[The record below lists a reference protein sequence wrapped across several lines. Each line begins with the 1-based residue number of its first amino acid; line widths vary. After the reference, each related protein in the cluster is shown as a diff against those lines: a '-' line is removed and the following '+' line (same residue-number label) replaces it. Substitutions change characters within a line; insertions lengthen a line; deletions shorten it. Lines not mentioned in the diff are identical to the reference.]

1 MNAPFLRQEIEPLIA
16 SGDHKTAARLLT
28 ELWTQEKSFSSASF
42 LISYYEQLRP
52 ELSLLS
58 CRLAILRSFTVE
70 PMVPLLR
77 AAGFNAGIDLTVR
90 LSEFNAHA
98 HEILNPASALY
109 DFAPDVVILA
119 VQTRDAAPDLWRD
132 FPALTSEQIQAAI
145 DRVTGEFRN
154 WVHVFREHSQAHLII
169 HNFEQPIAVSQGVL
183 DNQLR
188 INQSSAIRNINE
200 GIHGITSQQPGVNIL
215 YYDGQ

>member
-1 MNAPFLRQEIEPLIA
+1 MEGGEAIPA
-16 SGDHKTAARLLT
+16 SQLLS
-28 ELWTQEKSFSSASF
+28 ELWTKDNTVSTASF
-42 LISYYEQLRP
+42 IVSRYEQLRP
-52 ELSLLS
+52 KLNLLPY
-58 CRLAILRSFTVE
+58 RLAILRSFTVE

-77 AAGFNAGIDLTVR
+77 AAAFNAGIDLTVR

-98 HEILNPASALY
+98 QEILNPASALY

-145 DRVTGEFRN
+145 DRVTGECRN
-154 WVHVFREHSQAHLII
+154 WVHVFREQRQAHLII

-183 DNQLR
+183 DNQLQ
-188 INQSSAIRNINE
+188 INQSSAIR
-200 GIHGITSQQPGVNIL
+200 QL
-215 YYDGQ
+215 

>member
-1 MNAPFLRQEIEPLIA
+1 MNTSELRQEIDRWIA
-16 SGDHKTAARLLT
+16 ADDVAGATRSLA
-28 ELWTQEKSFSSASF
+28 ELWAKDNSSPAASF
-42 LISYYEQLRP
+42 LCSRYEQLRP
-52 ELSLLS
+52 TLNLPPY
-58 CRLAILRSFTVE
+58 RLAILRSFTVE

-77 AAGFNAGIDLTVR
+77 AAAFSAGIDLTVR
-90 LSEFNAHA
+90 LSEFNTHA
-98 HEILNPASALY
+98 QEILDPASALY
-109 DFAPDVVILA
+109 DFAPDAVILA

-183 DNQLR
+183 DNQLQ
-188 INQSSAIRNINE
+188 INQSSAIRQLMR
-200 GIHGITSQQPGVNIL
+200 GSA
-215 YYDGQ
+215 D